1 MDERRAE
8 AMHNTEAPLYPV
20 ATRGFIDW
28 LARDFE
34 TKQAAAHAALADCR
48 ARISSMPGLH
58 PRTVP
63 ALAKLYVALKF
74 ATDNAHDEGALTD
87 SEVKEM
93 LAEAWTAFT
102 TGGIEEQAATQH
114 ETNEVERYYEL
125 NTGCPQLRTCTLS
138 PYQIQPRYDQPHA
151 AAV

>member
-1 MDERRAE
+1 
-8 AMHNTEAPLYPV
+8 MHNTEAPLYPV

-125 NTGCPQLRTCTLS
+125 NTGCPQPRTCTLS
-138 PYQIQPRYDQPHA
+138 PYQIQPRYDQPRA